1 MKFCYPIILSLM
13 VLMQTPS
20 SIWSLYTDNAVVME
34 SEPGLSNSQPS
45 SCELITIPLCEGIQY
60 NTTIMPNLLGHAKQ
74 EAAGLEL
81 HQYMPLVK
89 IQCSP
94 DLQIFLCSIF
104 VPVCNILEK
113 PIPPCRSLCLS
124 ARKGCEGLMNKFGF
138 TWPENL
144 DCNHFPV
151 SSRGNICVGDNTA
164 EQGSP
169 HTSSNADGPGGHGS
183 ISHYS
188 GSNDYPHYP
197 QSPVGVNNSN
207 IPFKCPSQFKVPSG
221 MGYSFRIQGKEH
233 KECGMPCDDLLLE
246 ANERHLIRIWTG
258 TWAIFC
264 VISSAF
270 TIITYQIEPDRF
282 RFPEKSIIFLSWC
295 YLAIGLVFI
304 YGFFFGES
312 VACNEPFPSDVSN
325 LQMARTITQ
334 GNRKE
339 KCTLSFMVLFFFTIS
354 NAIWWVVLTATWFM
368 IAALKWANDPV
379 EANSHCFHLLSWATS
394 AILTIIVLALD
405 RIEGDFLTGVCFIG
419 IWNPTYLVAFVLIPL
434 TLLLLI
440 GFFFL
445 ISGFISLLRTR
456 SFLKANYPTEG
467 MDKQMFKIGLYS
479 VLYFFPTLMLIGCFY
494 YEQEHIDS
502 FLMHWLGKA
511 CQKPDYGLACPMRMG
526 NKQLAIYASKKPH
539 FALYFVKYFVWLM
552 PGIGSGF
559 WIWSE
564 KTVSSWTRVFRRML
578 CMDTRIDYV

>member
-1 MKFCYPIILSLM
+1 MLILSRVILLGT
-13 VLMQTPS
+13 VLLLLPS
-20 SIWSLYTDNAVVME
+20 GHVAYVENSNNAVVLE
-34 SEPGLSNSQPS
+34 SDPLLSNAQPS

-74 EAAGLEL
+74 EQAGLEL

-113 PIPPCRSLCLS
+113 PIPPCRALCLS

-138 TWPENL
+138 TWPDNL
-144 DCNHFPV
+144 DCNHFPI
-151 SSRGNICVGDNTA
+151 GAKGDICVGDNTA
-164 EQGSP
+164 EKNTESF
-169 HTSSNADGPGGHGS
+169 SNSDGPGS
-183 ISHYS
+183 
-188 GSNDYPHYP
+188 
-197 QSPVGVNNSN
+197 QFSPASSLGANSTS
-207 IPFKCPSQFKVPSG
+207 IPFKCPSQFKVPAG
-221 MGYSFRIQGKEH
+221 MGYNFRIQGKEH
-233 KECGMPCDDLLLE
+233 KDCGMPCDDLLLE
-246 ANERHLIRIWTG
+246 ANERHLISIWTG

-304 YGFFFGES
+304 YGFFFGET

-339 KCTLSFMVLFFFTIS
+339 RCTLSFMALYFFTIS
-354 NAIWWVVLTATWFM
+354 NAIWWVVLTITWFM
-368 IAALKWANDPV
+368 IAALGWATDPV
-379 EANSHCFHLLSWATS
+379 EANSHCFHLLSWASS
-394 AILTIIVLALD
+394 AVLTIIVLALD

-419 IWNPTYLVAFVLIPL
+419 IWNPTYLLAFVLIPL
-434 TLLLLI
+434 TVFLLI

-445 ISGFISLLRTR
+445 ITGFISLLRTR
-456 SFLKANYPTEG
+456 SFIKARFPTDG

-479 VLYFFPTLMLIGCFY
+479 VLYFFPTLLLIGCFY
-494 YEQEHIDS
+494 YEQEHIDA

-511 CQKPDYGLACPMRMG
+511 CLKPDYGLACPART
-526 NKQLAIYASKKPH
+526 KQLASFTSKKPH

-552 PGIGSGF
+552 PGICSGF

-564 KTVSSWTRVFRRML
+564 KTVTSWTRVFRRLL
-578 CMDTRIDYV
+578 CINPHNDYV